1 MTDPFLAEY
10 RTDRSY
16 AIRLKS
22 CRDWNRELGVELTS
36 LPARWHTNDP
46 DDLRRLAAMAAE
58 AADWLEEATA

>member
-16 AIRLKS
+16 AITLKA
-22 CRDWNRELGVELTS
+22 CRDWNGDTGIVLIS
-36 LPARWHTNDP
+36 LPARWHTNQP
-46 DDLRRLAAMAAE
+46 TDLRRLAAMAAE